1 MAEIIQL
8 GQPPIDI
15 TVKPSTRARRISIRV
30 SGIDGRV
37 SLTVPKRVGL
47 RAAQDFLLEK
57 EDWIRTHLAKQP
69 EAAQVGLGSVI
80 PVEGDM
86 CEIVEGPSKAV
97 RRIGDVIY
105 VPKGAANTGRK
116 LQAFLKNLARDRLSF
131 ASEHYAAELGRPFGK
146 MSLRDTRSRWGSCS
160 SEGNLMYS
168 WRLILAPP
176 EVLDYVAAHEVSH
189 LAEMN
194 HSTAFWAEVERLMP
208 DYKAHRK
215 WLRDHGAGLHR
226 YQF

>member
-194 HSTAFWAEVERLMP
+194 HSAAFWAEVERLMP
-208 DYKAHRK
+208 DYKPHRK